1 MTGRLNNFFTW
12 VWRINGLLILGI
24 GLVGFVGVVAFV
36 VNVGI
41 FSSRESPA
49 EGIAEVASTQLE
61 DSNLNFGAFRR
72 IKATNVL
79 YAELGT
85 ASDYLGSGSI
95 SQVANVR
102 NLLIFDTDSK
112 KSHWLLNDNSKQ
124 IFRKQFLTDPPDC
137 YDVGEDRERCEANRK
152 TVAIMLEV
160 GPPRSEKPSSDHDH
174 SILVATPD
182 GGELAPLVENIDA
195 VLGVEAQSAKAV
207 FVFYTKSGSVRFAE
221 IDPTKRKLVSD
232 EVL

>member
-1 MTGRLNNFFTW
+1 MTGRLNILFTW

-36 VNVGI
+36 VDVGI

-49 EGIAEVASTQLE
+49 EGIAEVAGTQIE
-61 DSNLNFGAFRR
+61 NSNLNFGTFRR
-72 IKATNVL
+72 LKGANVL

-102 NLLIFDTDSK
+102 NLLFFDTESK
-112 KSHWLLNDNSKQ
+112 KSHWLLKDNSKQ
-124 IFRKQFLTDPPDC
+124 IYRNQCLTDPPDC
-137 YDVGEDRERCEANRK
+137 YDVDEDRERCEANRK
-152 TVAIMLEV
+152 TVAIMLEI
-160 GPPRSEKPSSDHDH
+160 GPPRSEKPSSDQDH
-174 SILVATPD
+174 SILVSTPD
-182 GGELAPLVENIDA
+182 GRELAPLVENIDA
-195 VLGVEAQSAKAV
+195 VLGVEAQSAEAV
-207 FVFYTKSGSVRFAE
+207 FIFYTKSGSVRFAE

-232 EVL
+232 EAL